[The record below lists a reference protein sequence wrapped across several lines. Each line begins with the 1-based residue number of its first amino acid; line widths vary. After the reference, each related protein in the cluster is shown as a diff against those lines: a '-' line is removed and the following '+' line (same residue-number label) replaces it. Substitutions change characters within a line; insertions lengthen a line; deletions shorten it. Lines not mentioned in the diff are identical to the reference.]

1 MIPEGERLEIL
12 EKIGAYA
19 AGELEGEEALQTER
33 LILENE
39 DHQRT
44 SESYTRMLVLLSVM
58 GQESPEAPGALA
70 DHAVQRAYYSALMRQ
85 TETFFSD
92 LGRSYVGAF
101 VYYLGLR
108 ASRENY
114 EGGL

>member
-12 EKIGAYA
+12 EKIGAYT
-19 AGELEGEEALQTER
+19 AGELEGDEARRAEQ

-39 DHQRT
+39 DNQRL
-44 SESYTRMLVLLSVM
+44 SEAYTRMLILLSVM
-58 GQESPEAPGALA
+58 GQESPVTP
-70 DHAVQRAYYSALMRQ
+70 DTVVDYAVQRAYYSALMRQ

-92 LGRSYVGAF
+92 LGRSYLDAF

-108 ASRENY
+108 PKQESY
-114 EGGL
+114 GGGF